1 MIPFKE
7 EVIAENYPNLEHQ
20 RESNSYGTNEFVFMS
35 NTSPNYQNVTDSL
48 GSNQPPTF
56 SHYQNLLGNRL
67 EPVTAGRC
75 PKIQKDYDHM
85 YCKATHTYLI

>member
-1 MIPFKE
+1 MTYLFRLKNRATEISRFNLEPVIPFKE
-7 EVIAENYPNLEHQ
+7 EVIAENYPNFEHQ

-35 NTSPNYQNVTDSL
+35 TPSPSYQNMTDSL

-67 EPVTAGRC
+67 EPVTAG
-75 PKIQKDYDHM
+75 
-85 YCKATHTYLI
+85 